1 MKKFYIISNYI
12 TALYELD
19 EAGLCKIKGQNSIT
33 IDEVIENFKKNVSVK
48 AFGIIRAYIQEHTED
63 GKWIVINDIIPP
75 KNRNNTEN
83 PTDIRR
89 SFSFTHD
96 DLKQAF
102 EAGRKYTTD
111 AFNEEHWDFDYDDFK
126 SWYSEKYD

>member
-75 KNRNNTEN
+75 KKKNSKDGKLFTEN
-83 PTDIRR
+83 EVKEIAWKAYLSTVDE
-89 SFSFTHD
+89 SE
-96 DLKQAF
+96 F
-102 EAGRKYTTD
+102 ELIHRNPAKIE
-111 AFNEEHWDFDYDDFK
+111 FEEWWNNVK
-126 SWYSEKYD
+126 R